1 MLLAAVPDVIIKNYT
16 LIKNQ
21 NSSFFNMMKKK
32 KWMSEL
38 LIYINTVNS
47 YIREVLSILIIFG
60 QSTIAC

>member
-32 KWMSEL
+32 KWISEL